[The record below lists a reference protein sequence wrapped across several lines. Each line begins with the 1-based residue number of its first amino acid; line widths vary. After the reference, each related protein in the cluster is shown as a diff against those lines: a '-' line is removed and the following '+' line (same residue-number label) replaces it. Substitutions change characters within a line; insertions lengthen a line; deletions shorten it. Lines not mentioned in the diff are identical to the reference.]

1 MSKHIASSSS
11 LWAALLLTATTLA
24 VPMAQAVDRVKT
36 AEAQTEQ
43 AKKLAE
49 AQREQAKKLAEA
61 QKEQAKKHQDN
72 GGDQGG
78 GGQGGGG
85 QGGGTTA
92 SLLPPETASY
102 TFKPG
107 LNVEM
112 VREACLECHSAD
124 YVTSQPPQSY
134 ASWLATVNKMISTF
148 KMDALTTSERE
159 SILLYLTTN
168 YGK

>member
-1 MSKHIASSSS
+1 MSKYFACRSA
-11 LWAALLLTATTLA
+11 LWAGLLLTATALA
-24 VPMAQAVDRVKT
+24 VPTAQAADRVKT
-36 AEAQTEQ
+36 AQAQTEQ

-61 QKEQAKKHQDN
+61 QKEQAKQQENN

-78 GGQGGGG
+78 GNPGGGG
-85 QGGGTTA
+85 QGGSGTA

-102 TFKPG
+102 AFKPG

-124 YVTSQPPQSY
+124 YVTSQPAQSY
-134 ASWLATVNKMISTF
+134 DSWLATVNKMINVF
-148 KMDALTTSERE
+148 KMDALTTGERE